1 MIKQNKWKI
10 LISSIVILLPMLFGL
25 IMWNRLPEQM
35 AIHWGLAGEAD
46 AKSTT
51 QEEIMALAAKYV

>member
-25 IMWNRLPEQM
+25 IMWDRLPEQM

-46 AKSTT
+46 G
-51 QEEIMALAAKYV
+51 